1 MTKNAKVVH
10 AVTARGA
17 KIIRRTKDDTWYLK
31 RGAAKIPLT
40 IKEAA
45 CIAVDGY
52 VFAGRQGGESFEQIV
67 HGIWSRSTA
76 KTKDRRPRDT
86 SNSPSAIGSPL

>member
-31 RGAAKIPLT
+31 RGSAKIPLT
-40 IKEAA
+40 VKEAA

-52 VFAGRQGGESFEQIV
+52 LFAGRQGGESFDQMVKE
-67 HGIWSRSTA
+67 IWSRSTT
-76 KTKDRRPRDT
+76 KTKPRKT
-86 SNSPSAIGSPL
+86 S